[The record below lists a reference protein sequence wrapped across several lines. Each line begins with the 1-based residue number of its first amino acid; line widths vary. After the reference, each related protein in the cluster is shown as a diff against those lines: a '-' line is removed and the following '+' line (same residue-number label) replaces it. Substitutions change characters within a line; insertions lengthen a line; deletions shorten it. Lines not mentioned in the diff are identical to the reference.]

1 MRNHNYHT
9 PVVDQDRF
17 LNRKLHPHIKS
28 IVERCPSAENPES
41 SRSDA
46 ALTCW
51 KAASRQPLHP
61 PALPVLRTALA
72 FNRPLAPLHHSWC
85 LYSVSRVILPPKNI
99 PTSTLADRV
108 VRPVL
113 APNHPSQSVRQ
124 DARLNLHQG
133 QIVVFTR
140 PRDALT

>member
-1 MRNHNYHT
+1 MRNHNYHI

-17 LNRKLHPHIKS
+17 LNIKLHPHIKS
-28 IVERCPSAENPES
+28 IVGRCPSAENPES

-72 FNRPLAPLHHSWC
+72 FNRPLAPPFTTAGGYTPSLRSF
-85 LYSVSRVILPPKNI
+85 YLPK
-99 PTSTLADRV
+99 TF
-108 VRPVL
+108 
-113 APNHPSQSVRQ
+113 
-124 DARLNLHQG
+124 RLQL
-133 QIVVFTR
+133 
-140 PRDALT
+140 